1 MPTVPAKVSDRIKT
15 ELKKLRPALASA
27 KERDINESDTGL
39 LVAAILSD
47 VLGYNRFL
55 EITSEYAIRSTYCD
69 LAVKLDGKLKLL
81 IEVKAIGI
89 DLKDS
94 HLKQAVDYGANQGVD
109 WVVLTNGVVWRA
121 YKILFAK
128 PIDNELVFEVNLLA
142 SEPKDQVLIERLYLL
157 SREGILKQAIGT
169 YHEEKQATSRF
180 MLAALLQTEPVL
192 DVLRREIRRVSGGLK
207 IEAAELREMLR
218 TDVIKR
224 DAVEGDV
231 AKAAEARVRRMA
243 SRALRQADATPAV
256 PTEPSPEVE

>member
-1 MPTVPAKVSDRIKT
+1 MPAVPTRVSERVKS
-15 ELKKLRPALASA
+15 ELKKLRPVLVSA
-27 KERDINESDTGL
+27 KERDVNESDTGL

-81 IEVKAIGI
+81 VEIKAIGI
-89 DLKDS
+89 DLKDN
-94 HLKQAVDYGANQGVD
+94 HLKQAVDYAANQGVD
-109 WVVLTNGVVWRA
+109 WVVLTNGIVWRA

-142 SEPKDQVLIERLYLL
+142 SEPKDPVLIERLYLL
-157 SREGILKQAIGT
+157 SREGVLKQAIGI

-180 MLAALLQTEPVL
+180 MVAALLQTEPVL

-207 IEAAELREMLR
+207 VEAGDLREMLR
-218 TDVIKR
+218 SEVIKR
-224 DAVEGDV
+224 DTVEGDM
-231 AKAAEARVRRMA
+231 AKAAETRVRKGA
-243 SRALRQADATPAV
+243 SRALRQIDTAPTPPAG
-256 PTEPSPEVE
+256 PSPEKD